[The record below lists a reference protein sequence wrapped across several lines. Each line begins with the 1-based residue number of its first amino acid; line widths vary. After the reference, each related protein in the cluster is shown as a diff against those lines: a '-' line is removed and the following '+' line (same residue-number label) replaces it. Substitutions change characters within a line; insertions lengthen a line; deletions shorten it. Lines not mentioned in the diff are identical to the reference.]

1 MSECICNP
9 AEFCKCGNRYNNQ
22 LSGVAINAKHQAEQA
37 YFRALRE
44 NWEKHTWN
52 AAIEAAAKCAELNNN
67 ECRVDVLIRK
77 LKK

>member
-1 MSECICNP
+1 MSADYPHLRQED
-9 AEFCKCGNRYNNQ
+9 
-22 LSGVAINAKHQAEQA
+22 
-37 YFRALRE
+37 RAALLGKLMRDI
-44 NWEKHTWN
+44 WN

>member
-1 MSECICNP
+1 MSD
-9 AEFCKCGNRYNNQ
+9 GN
-22 LSGVAINAKHQAEQA
+22 LSGVAINAKYQAEQA

-52 AAIEAAAKCAELNNN
+52 AAIEAAAKWIEHRNCNYEQYEIDADE
-67 ECRVDVLIRK
+67 IRK

>member
-1 MSECICNP
+1 MSDDYPHLRQEDR
-9 AEFCKCGNRYNNQ
+9 AA
-22 LSGVAINAKHQAEQA
+22 LLAA
-37 YFRALRE
+37 YDFESKLVRDI
-44 NWEKHTWN
+44 WN